1 MGERKTLLFGG
12 LIMAS
17 IACRGLWTATPVIE
31 EKQAARLE
39 SLPAIAVSTSYHI
52 ASRLSKWTDNS
63 SQFEQFQNTIAAF
76 NKEVGVSGI
85 LVHISRGD
93 ELWWSHMI
101 AGGLDTN
108 AQRIKGIKQGVHRN
122 IFDSLFKN
130 LCRTMQ
136 MYGAKSRAGGPL
148 PSDAVVLFG
157 IGDEC
162 TLGLSDDQACGRR
175 GDGVI
180 AGLGSEGDLGDDVI
194 SKRKPLT
201 SFVPVVGY
209 ADAPDACPLQ
219 IAARSYDWFWPQ
231 QNFDPAA
238 SAGWRVQ
245 PMRNANG
252 KRDDTKKE
260 VHATLNA
267 KFYWRGT
274 PGSPCRCKI
283 VLASLSA
290 PGLIDA
296 RFAYKSSSRFAKL
309 VGSRRSTYKNLQT
322 LRTSVR
328 NNCGAL
334 MVASL
339 NGGLVRD
346 AEHITD
352 VELDVLIDPEV
363 STMHEYVRKSQFLLD
378 VQGYGTTF
386 RLKNLM
392 LSGATV
398 VKVEHVGKPF
408 RQWWEHLVT
417 PGLHYLEASCD
428 HLPEDLESI
437 RARAVANPSW
447 LRQIGKAG
455 SDFIARN
462 LTSTTAHLVL
472 AETIRQLALKI
483 SESPPRDVV
492 VAGSLHKFEC

>member
-1 MGERKTLLFGG
+1 
-12 LIMAS
+12 
-17 IACRGLWTATPVIE
+17 
-31 EKQAARLE
+31 
-39 SLPAIAVSTSYHI
+39 
-52 ASRLSKWTDNS
+52 
-63 SQFEQFQNTIAAF
+63 
-76 NKEVGVSGI
+76 
-85 LVHISRGD
+85 
-93 ELWWSHMI
+93 
-101 AGGLDTN
+101 
-108 AQRIKGIKQGVHRN
+108 
-122 IFDSLFKN
+122 
-130 LCRTMQ
+130 
-136 MYGAKSRAGGPL
+136 
-148 PSDAVVLFG
+148 
-157 IGDEC
+157 
-162 TLGLSDDQACGRR
+162 
-175 GDGVI
+175 
-180 AGLGSEGDLGDDVI
+180 
-194 SKRKPLT
+194 
-201 SFVPVVGY
+201 
-209 ADAPDACPLQ
+209 
-219 IAARSYDWFWPQ
+219 
-231 QNFDPAA
+231 
-238 SAGWRVQ
+238 
-245 PMRNANG
+245 
-252 KRDDTKKE
+252 
-260 VHATLNA
+260 
-267 KFYWRGT
+267 
-274 PGSPCRCKI
+274 
-283 VLASLSA
+283 
-290 PGLIDA
+290 
-296 RFAYKSSSRFAKL
+296 
-309 VGSRRSTYKNLQT
+309 
-322 LRTSVR
+322 
-328 NNCGAL
+328 